1 MGALDSACNRT
12 CAGQSW
18 INNYVSTLAEAPQYI
33 QDLVQQAPETERF
46 RFGMAL
52 CFLLLAGELVLIWS
66 SAVDVP
72 SLRRLCHALAR
83 SLTAPHMLVVHD
95 QL

>member
-1 MGALDSACNRT
+1 MFRRWPRLHNISRIWFSRLRRPSA
-12 CAGQSW
+12 S
-18 INNYVSTLAEAPQYI
+18 VLE
-33 QDLVQQAPETERF
+33 
-46 RFGMAL
+46 MAL
-52 CFLLLAGELVLIWS
+52 CFLLLPGELVLIWS